1 MVPAGPSFLEVPGCP
16 TVTAATALKRLG
28 ILVAGVIAIGVVALS
43 AGTLLISPDVA
54 RDAVKAQI
62 RAVTGL
68 DPVLRG
74 PVEVSLFPSG
84 TVSLADVVLGEEQGH
99 ASPLVA
105 ERLIAHLRFL
115 PLLIGRI
122 EIADIALDRPHIA
135 VEIDTDGQSNWSP
148 LLASLARGLTP
159 VGRIVSF
166 SEIRINGGTLTV
178 RDAER
183 DLMESL
189 TGVELSLAWP
199 SISKSFGAVGRF
211 VWRNEPVDASVTISD
226 FLAALSGDTSGLK
239 LRLSGA
245 PLRLAFEGVMSNRPS
260 FKVDGT
266 LSADAVSLR
275 DALRWTGDTPL
286 PGGGFGRFTLKAKA
300 NMVGGA
306 MALSGVNLEL
316 DGNAA
321 EGVLTYAANGRRTW
335 QGQLAAE
342 ALDLTPYVSTIRLLT
357 TNAREWDR
365 MPIGLEGLT
374 GFEIDLRLSAARV
387 TIGRAKV
394 GRTAIAASLRG
405 GKLLITVGESQAY
418 NGLIRGS
425 LAIAKSE
432 TGADVR
438 SEMQFSDVDLESCL
452 GELFGLRRLE
462 GKGNVSFLLEGA
474 GGSVMNLTR
483 TLAGTVSVT
492 AQGGAFTGIN
502 VEQVL
507 RRLERR
513 PLSGGDVRNG
523 RTPFDRLNI
532 VLKIANGAVN
542 VEDASVDGAAV
553 KIALTGAASIPAR
566 DLDLKGSASLLNGPN
581 DVAFELP
588 FVVNG
593 TWDDAFPMP
602 DPASLIRRS
611 GAAAPLLDA
620 VRDKKTRDAVR
631 SALERLSGARPAA
644 VEALPA
650 GPGTQ

>member
-1 MVPAGPSFLEVPGCP
+1 
-16 TVTAATALKRLG
+16 LKRLV
-28 ILVAGVIAIGVVALS
+28 ILVAGVIAAGIVALS
-43 AGTLLISPDVA
+43 AGSFLISADVA

-84 TVSLADVVLGEEQGH
+84 TVSLADVVLGEDQGQ

-105 ERLIAHLRFL
+105 ERLVAHLRFL

-122 EIADIALDRPHIA
+122 EIADIALDHPHIA
-135 VEIDTDGQSNWSP
+135 VQIDTDGQSNWSS
-148 LLASLARGLTP
+148 LLASLARALTP
-159 VGRIVSF
+159 VGRIASF
-166 SEIRINGGTLTV
+166 SEIRINGGTVSV

-183 DLMESL
+183 DLVENMSE
-189 TGVELSLAWP
+189 VELSLAWP
-199 SISKSFGAVGRF
+199 SISNSFGATGRF

-266 LSADAVSLR
+266 LSADAASLR
-275 DALRWTGDTPL
+275 EALRWTGDTPL

-335 QGQLAAE
+335 QGTLAAE
-342 ALDLTPYVSTIRLLT
+342 ELDLTPYVSTIRLLT

-365 MPIGLEGLT
+365 MPIALEGLT

-394 GRTAIAASLRG
+394 GRTAVAASLRG
-405 GKLLITVGESQAY
+405 GKLLVTVGESQAF
-418 NGLIRGS
+418 NGLIKGS

-438 SEMQFSDVDLESCL
+438 SEMQFTDVDLDTCL
-452 GELFGLRRLE
+452 SELFGLRRLE

-474 GGSVMNLTR
+474 GASVMGLTR
-483 TLAGTVSVT
+483 TLAGTVTVT
-492 AQGGAFTGIN
+492 AQQGALTGIN
-502 VEQVL
+502 VEQML

-513 PLSGGDVRNG
+513 PLSGGGDVRNG
-523 RTPFDRLNI
+523 RTPYERLNV
-532 VLKIANGAVN
+532 VLKIANGAVT
-542 VEDASVDGAAV
+542 VEDASVDGTAV

-593 TWDDAFPMP
+593 TWDDAFPLP

-631 SALERLSGARPAA
+631 SALERLSGPRPPA
-644 VEALPA
+644 EAPVAPA
-650 GPGTQ
+650 SR

>member
-1 MVPAGPSFLEVPGCP
+1 M
-16 TVTAATALKRLG
+16 KRLG

-43 AGTLLISPDVA
+43 AGTFLISPDVA

-62 RAVTGL
+62 RVVTGL

-105 ERLIAHLRFL
+105 ERLVAHLRFL

-199 SISKSFGAVGRF
+199 SISKSFGAIGRF

-266 LSADAVSLR
+266 LSADAASLR

-286 PGGGFGRFTLKAKA
+286 PGGGFGRFSLKAKA

-394 GRTAIAASLRG
+394 GRTAVAASLRG
-405 GKLLITVGESQAY
+405 GKLLITVGESQAF

-513 PLSGGDVRNG
+513 PLSGGGDVRNG

-532 VLKIANGAVN
+532 VLKIANGAVT

-644 VEALPA
+644 VEAPPA
-650 GPGTQ
+650 GPDTQ

>member
-1 MVPAGPSFLEVPGCP
+1 
-16 TVTAATALKRLG
+16 LKRLV
-28 ILVAGVIAIGVVALS
+28 ILVAGVIAAGIVALS
-43 AGTLLISPDVA
+43 AGSFLISADVA

-84 TVSLADVVLGEEQGH
+84 TVSLADVVLGEDQGQ

-105 ERLIAHLRFL
+105 ERLVAHLRFL

-122 EIADIALDRPHIA
+122 EIADIALDHPHIA
-135 VEIDTDGQSNWSP
+135 VQIDTDGQSNWSS
-148 LLASLARGLTP
+148 LLASLARALTP
-159 VGRIVSF
+159 VGRIASF
-166 SEIRINGGTLTV
+166 SEIRINGGTVSV

-183 DLMESL
+183 DLVENMSE
-189 TGVELSLAWP
+189 VELSLAWP
-199 SISKSFGAVGRF
+199 SISNSFGATGRF

-266 LSADAVSLR
+266 LSADAASLR
-275 DALRWTGDTPL
+275 EALRWTGDTPL

-335 QGQLAAE
+335 QGTLAAE
-342 ALDLTPYVSTIRLLT
+342 ELDLTPYVSTIRLLT

-365 MPIGLEGLT
+365 MPIALEGLT

-394 GRTAIAASLRG
+394 GRTAVAASQRG
-405 GKLLITVGESQAY
+405 GKLLVTVGESQAF
-418 NGLIRGS
+418 NGLIKGS

-438 SEMQFSDVDLESCL
+438 SEMQFTDVDLDTCL
-452 GELFGLRRLE
+452 SELFGLRRLE

-474 GGSVMNLTR
+474 GASVMGLTR
-483 TLAGTVSVT
+483 TLAGTVTVT
-492 AQGGAFTGIN
+492 AQQGALTGIN
-502 VEQVL
+502 VEQML

-513 PLSGGDVRNG
+513 PLSGGGDVRNG
-523 RTPFDRLNI
+523 RTPYERLNV
-532 VLKIANGAVN
+532 VLKIANGAVT
-542 VEDASVDGAAV
+542 VEDASVDGTAV

-593 TWDDAFPMP
+593 TWDDAFPLP

-631 SALERLSGARPAA
+631 SALERLSGPRPPA
-644 VEALPA
+644 EAPVAPA
-650 GPGTQ
+650 SR

>member
-1 MVPAGPSFLEVPGCP
+1 M
-16 TVTAATALKRLG
+16 TAATALKRLG

-43 AGTLLISPDVA
+43 AGTFLISPDVA

-199 SISKSFGAVGRF
+199 SISRSFGAIGRF

-266 LSADAVSLR
+266 LSADAASLR

-286 PGGGFGRFTLKAKA
+286 PGGGFGRFSLKAKA

-394 GRTAIAASLRG
+394 GRTAVAASLRG
-405 GKLLITVGESQAY
+405 GKLLITVGESQAF

-483 TLAGTVSVT
+483 TLAGSVSVT
-492 AQGGAFTGIN
+492 AQQGALTGIN

-513 PLSGGDVRNG
+513 PLSGGGDVRNG

-532 VLKIANGAVN
+532 VLKIANGAVT

-644 VEALPA
+644 VEAPPA
-650 GPGTQ
+650 GPDTQ

>member
-1 MVPAGPSFLEVPGCP
+1 
-16 TVTAATALKRLG
+16 VTAATGLKRLG
-28 ILVAGVIAIGVVALS
+28 ILVAGVVAAGIVALS
-43 AGTLLISPDVA
+43 AGSFLISADVA

-84 TVSLADVVLGEEQGH
+84 TVSLADVVLGEDQGQ

-105 ERLIAHLRFL
+105 ERLVAHLRFL

-135 VEIDTDGQSNWSP
+135 VQIDTDGQSNWSP
-148 LLASLARGLTP
+148 LLASLARALTP

-166 SEIRINGGTLTV
+166 SEIRINGGTLSV

-183 DLMESL
+183 DLVENMSD
-189 TGVELSLAWP
+189 VELSLAWP
-199 SISKSFGAVGRF
+199 SISTSFGATGRF
-211 VWRNEPVDASVTISD
+211 VCLNEPVEASVTISD

-266 LSADAVSLR
+266 LSADAPSLR
-275 DALRWTGDTPL
+275 EALRWTGDTPL

-335 QGQLAAE
+335 QGTLAAE
-342 ALDLTPYVSTIRLLT
+342 ELDLTPYVSAIRLLT
-357 TNAREWDR
+357 TNAREWNR
-365 MPIGLEGLT
+365 MPIALDGLT
-374 GFEIDLRLSAARV
+374 GFEIDLRLSAGKV

-394 GRTAIAASLRG
+394 GRTAVAASLRG
-405 GKLLITVGESQAY
+405 GKLLVTVGESQAF
-418 NGLIRGS
+418 NGVIKGS

-438 SEMQFSDVDLESCL
+438 SEMQFTDVDLDTCL

-474 GGSVMNLTR
+474 GASVMNLTL
-483 TLAGTVSVT
+483 TLGGTVTVT
-492 AQGGAFTGIN
+492 AQQGALTGIN
-502 VEQVL
+502 VEQML

-513 PLSGGDVRNG
+513 PLSGGGDVRNG
-523 RTPFDRLNI
+523 RTPYERLNV
-532 VLKIANGAVN
+532 VLKIANGAVT

-593 TWDDAFPMP
+593 TWDDAFPLP

-631 SALERLSGARPAA
+631 SALERLSGPRPPA
-644 VEALPA
+644 EAPVAPA
-650 GPGTQ
+650 SR

>member
-1 MVPAGPSFLEVPGCP
+1 
-16 TVTAATALKRLG
+16 LKRLV
-28 ILVAGVIAIGVVALS
+28 ILVVGVVAAGIVALS
-43 AGTLLISPDVA
+43 AGSFLISADAA

-84 TVSLADVVLGEEQGH
+84 TVSLADVVLGEDQGQ

-105 ERLIAHLRFL
+105 ERLVAHLRFL

-135 VEIDTDGQSNWSP
+135 VQIDTDGQSNWSP
-148 LLASLARGLTP
+148 LLASLARALTP
-159 VGRIVSF
+159 VGRIVPF
-166 SEIRINGGTLTV
+166 SEIRINGGTVSV

-183 DLMESL
+183 DLVESMSE
-189 TGVELSLAWP
+189 VELSLAWP
-199 SISKSFGAVGRF
+199 SISKSFGATGRF

-266 LSADAVSLR
+266 LSADAPSLR
-275 DALRWTGDTPL
+275 EALRWTGDTPL

-335 QGQLAAE
+335 QGTLAAE
-342 ALDLTPYVSTIRLLT
+342 ELDLTPYVSTIRLLT
-357 TNAREWDR
+357 ANAREWDR
-365 MPIGLEGLT
+365 MPIALDGLT

-394 GRTAIAASLRG
+394 GRTAVAASLRG
-405 GKLLITVGESQAY
+405 GKLLVTVGESQAF
-418 NGLIRGS
+418 NGLIKGS

-438 SEMQFSDVDLESCL
+438 SEMQFTDVDLETCL
-452 GELFGLRRLE
+452 SELFGLRRLE

-474 GGSVMNLTR
+474 GASVMSLTR
-483 TLAGTVSVT
+483 TLAGTVTVT
-492 AQGGAFTGIN
+492 AQQGALTGIN
-502 VEQVL
+502 VEQML

-513 PLSGGDVRNG
+513 PLSGGGDVRNG
-523 RTPFDRLNI
+523 RTPYDRLNV
-532 VLKIANGAVN
+532 VLKITNGAVT
-542 VEDASVDGAAV
+542 VEDASVDGTAV

-593 TWDDAFPMP
+593 TWDDAFPLP

-631 SALERLSGARPAA
+631 SALERLSGPRPP
-644 VEALPA
+644 VEAPVAPA
-650 GPGTQ
+650 SR

>member
-1 MVPAGPSFLEVPGCP
+1 M
-16 TVTAATALKRLG
+16 TAATALKRLG

-43 AGTLLISPDVA
+43 AGTFLISPDVA

-199 SISKSFGAVGRF
+199 SISRSFGAIGRF

-266 LSADAVSLR
+266 LSADAASLR

-286 PGGGFGRFTLKAKA
+286 PGGGFGRFSLKAKA

-394 GRTAIAASLRG
+394 GRTAVAASLRG

-492 AQGGAFTGIN
+492 AQQGALTGIN

-513 PLSGGDVRNG
+513 PLSGGGDVRNG

-532 VLKIANGAVN
+532 VLKIANGAVT

-644 VEALPA
+644 VEAPPA
-650 GPGTQ
+650 GPDTQ

>member
-1 MVPAGPSFLEVPGCP
+1 M
-16 TVTAATALKRLG
+16 TAATGLKRLV
-28 ILVAGVIAIGVVALS
+28 ILVAGVIAAGVVALS
-43 AGTLLISPDVA
+43 AGSFLISADVA

-84 TVSLADVVLGEEQGH
+84 TVSLADVVLGEDQGQ

-105 ERLIAHLRFL
+105 ERLVAHLRFL

-135 VEIDTDGQSNWSP
+135 VQIDTDGQSNWSP
-148 LLASLARGLTP
+148 LLASLARALTP

-166 SEIRINGGTLTV
+166 SEIRINGGTVSV

-183 DLMESL
+183 DLVESMSE
-189 TGVELSLAWP
+189 VELSLAWP
-199 SISKSFGAVGRF
+199 SISKSFGATGRF

-226 FLAALSGDTSGLK
+226 FLAALTGDTSGLK

-266 LSADAVSLR
+266 LSADAPSLR
-275 DALRWTGDTPL
+275 EALRWTGDTPL

-300 NMVGGA
+300 NIVGGA

-335 QGQLAAE
+335 QGTLAAE
-342 ALDLTPYVSTIRLLT
+342 ELDLTPYVSTIRLLT
-357 TNAREWDR
+357 ANAREWDR
-365 MPIGLEGLT
+365 MPIALDGLT

-394 GRTAIAASLRG
+394 GRTAVAASLRG
-405 GKLLITVGESQAY
+405 GKLLVTVGESQAF
-418 NGLIRGS
+418 NGLIKGS

-432 TGADVR
+432 IGADVR
-438 SEMQFSDVDLESCL
+438 SEMQFTDVDLDTCL
-452 GELFGLRRLE
+452 SELFGLRRLE

-474 GGSVMNLTR
+474 GTSVMNLTR
-483 TLAGTVSVT
+483 TLAGTVTVT
-492 AQGGAFTGIN
+492 AQQGALTGIN
-502 VEQVL
+502 VEQML

-513 PLSGGDVRNG
+513 PLSGGGDVRNG
-523 RTPFDRLNI
+523 RTPYERLNV
-532 VLKIANGAVN
+532 VLKIANGAVT
-542 VEDASVDGAAV
+542 VEDASVDGTAV

-593 TWDDAFPMP
+593 TWDDAFPLP

-631 SALERLSGARPAA
+631 SALERLSGPRPP
-644 VEALPA
+644 VEAPVAPA
-650 GPGTQ
+650 SR

>member
-1 MVPAGPSFLEVPGCP
+1 M
-16 TVTAATALKRLG
+16 TAATGLKRLG
-28 ILVAGVIAIGVVALS
+28 ILVAGVLAAGVVALS
-43 AGTLLISPDVA
+43 AGSFLISADVA

-84 TVSLADVVLGEEQGH
+84 TVSLADVVLGEDQGQ

-105 ERLIAHLRFL
+105 ERLVAHLRFL

-135 VEIDTDGQSNWSP
+135 VQIDTEGQSNWSP
-148 LLASLARGLTP
+148 LLASLARALTP

-166 SEIRINGGTLTV
+166 SEIRINGGTVSV

-183 DLMESL
+183 DLVENMSE
-189 TGVELSLAWP
+189 VELSLAWP
-199 SISKSFGAVGRF
+199 SISKSFGATGRF

-266 LSADAVSLR
+266 LSADAPSLR
-275 DALRWTGDTPL
+275 EALRWTGDTPL

-335 QGQLAAE
+335 QGTLAAE
-342 ALDLTPYVSTIRLLT
+342 ELDLTPYVSAIRLLT
-357 TNAREWDR
+357 ANAREWDR
-365 MPIGLEGLT
+365 MPIALDGLT
-374 GFEIDLRLSAARV
+374 GFEIDLRLSAAKV

-394 GRTAIAASLRG
+394 GRTAVAASLRG
-405 GKLLITVGESQAY
+405 GKLLVTVGESQAF
-418 NGLIRGS
+418 NGLIKGS

-438 SEMQFSDVDLESCL
+438 SEMQFTDVDLDTCL
-452 GELFGLRRLE
+452 SELFGLRRLE
-462 GKGNVSFLLEGA
+462 GKGNVNFLLEGA
-474 GGSVMNLTR
+474 GASVMNLTR
-483 TLAGTVSVT
+483 TLAGTVTVT
-492 AQGGAFTGIN
+492 AQQGALTGIN
-502 VEQVL
+502 VEQML

-513 PLSGGDVRNG
+513 PLSGGGDVRNG
-523 RTPFDRLNI
+523 RTPYERLNV
-532 VLKIANGAVN
+532 VLKIANGAVT

-593 TWDDAFPMP
+593 TWDDAFPLP

-631 SALERLSGARPAA
+631 SALERLSGPRPP
-644 VEALPA
+644 VEAPVAPA
-650 GPGTQ
+650 SR

>member
-1 MVPAGPSFLEVPGCP
+1 
-16 TVTAATALKRLG
+16 VTAATGLKRLG
-28 ILVAGVIAIGVVALS
+28 ILVAGLIAAGVVALS
-43 AGTLLISPDVA
+43 AGSFLISPDVA

-74 PVEVSLFPSG
+74 PVEVSLFPTG
-84 TVSLADVVLGEEQGH
+84 TVSLADVMLGEDQGH
-99 ASPLVA
+99 SSPMVA
-105 ERLIAHLRFL
+105 ERLVAHLRFL
-115 PLLIGRI
+115 PLLLGRI

-135 VEIDTDGQSNWSP
+135 VQIDADGQSNWSP

-159 VGRIVSF
+159 VGRTVSF
-166 SEIRINGGTLTV
+166 SEIRINGGTLSV

-183 DLMESL
+183 DLVENMSD
-189 TGVELSLAWP
+189 VELSLAWP
-199 SISKSFGAVGRF
+199 SISKSFGATGRF
-211 VWRNEPVDASVTISD
+211 VWRNEPVEASVTISD

-245 PLRLAFEGVMSNRPS
+245 PLRIAFEGVMNNRPS

-266 LSADAVSLR
+266 LSAEAPSLR
-275 DALRWTGDTPL
+275 EALRWTGDTPL

-335 QGQLAAE
+335 QGTLAAE
-342 ALDLTPYVSTIRLLT
+342 ELDLTPYVSTIRLLT

-365 MPIGLEGLT
+365 MPIALDGLT
-374 GFEIDLRLSAARV
+374 GFEIDLRLSAGKV

-394 GRTAIAASLRG
+394 GRTAVAASLRG
-405 GKLLITVGESQAY
+405 GKLLVTVGESQAF
-418 NGLIRGS
+418 NGVIKGS

-438 SEMQFSDVDLESCL
+438 SEMQFTDVDLDSCL

-474 GGSVMNLTR
+474 GASVMNLTR
-483 TLAGTVSVT
+483 TLGGTVTVT
-492 AQGGAFTGIN
+492 AQQGALTGIN
-502 VEQVL
+502 VEQML

-513 PLSGGDVRNG
+513 PLSGGGDVRNG
-523 RTPFDRLNI
+523 RTPYERLNV
-532 VLKIANGAVN
+532 VLKIANGAVT

-593 TWDDAFPMP
+593 TWDDAFPLP

-631 SALERLSGARPAA
+631 SALERLSGPRPPA
-644 VEALPA
+644 EAPVA
-650 GPGTQ
+650 PVSR

>member
-1 MVPAGPSFLEVPGCP
+1 
-16 TVTAATALKRLG
+16 LKRLG
-28 ILVAGVIAIGVVALS
+28 ILVAGVVVAGVVALS
-43 AGTLLISPDVA
+43 AGSFLISADVA

-84 TVSLADVVLGEEQGH
+84 TVSLADVVLGEDQGQ

-105 ERLIAHLRFL
+105 ERLVAHLRFL

-135 VEIDTDGQSNWSP
+135 VQIDTEGQSNWSP
-148 LLASLARGLTP
+148 LLASLGRALTP
-159 VGRIVSF
+159 VGRIVPF
-166 SEIRINGGTLTV
+166 SEIRINGGTVSV

-183 DLMESL
+183 DLVESMSE
-189 TGVELSLAWP
+189 VELSLAWP
-199 SISKSFGAVGRF
+199 SISKSFGATGRF

-260 FKVDGT
+260 FKLDGT
-266 LSADAVSLR
+266 LSADAPSLR
-275 DALRWTGDTPL
+275 EALRWTGDTPL

-306 MALSGVNLEL
+306 MALSSVNLEL

-335 QGQLAAE
+335 QGTLAAE
-342 ALDLTPYVSTIRLLT
+342 ELDLTPYVSTIRLLT
-357 TNAREWDR
+357 ANAREWDR
-365 MPIGLEGLT
+365 MPIALDGLT

-394 GRTAIAASLRG
+394 GRTAVAASLRG
-405 GKLLITVGESQAY
+405 GKLLVTVGESQAF
-418 NGLIRGS
+418 NGLIKGS

-438 SEMQFSDVDLESCL
+438 SEMQFTDVDLDTCL
-452 GELFGLRRLE
+452 SELFGLRRLE

-474 GGSVMNLTR
+474 GASVMNLTR
-483 TLAGTVSVT
+483 TLAGTVTVT
-492 AQGGAFTGIN
+492 AQQGALTGIN
-502 VEQVL
+502 VEQML

-513 PLSGGDVRNG
+513 PLSGGGDVRNG
-523 RTPFDRLNI
+523 RTPYDRLNV
-532 VLKIANGAVN
+532 VLKIANGAVT
-542 VEDASVDGAAV
+542 VEDASVDGTAV
-553 KIALTGAASIPAR
+553 KIALTGAASIPTR

-593 TWDDAFPMP
+593 TWDDAFPLP

-631 SALERLSGARPAA
+631 SALERLSGPRPAA
-644 VEALPA
+644 EAPVAPA
-650 GPGTQ
+650 SR

>member
-1 MVPAGPSFLEVPGCP
+1 M
-16 TVTAATALKRLG
+16 TAATALKRLG

-199 SISKSFGAVGRF
+199 SISKSFGAIGRF

-266 LSADAVSLR
+266 LSADAASLR

-286 PGGGFGRFTLKAKA
+286 PGGGFGRFSLKAKA

-394 GRTAIAASLRG
+394 GRTAVAASLRG
-405 GKLLITVGESQAY
+405 GKLLITVGESQAF

-483 TLAGTVSVT
+483 TLAGSVSVT
-492 AQGGAFTGIN
+492 AQGGALTGIN

-513 PLSGGDVRNG
+513 PLSGGGDVRNG

-644 VEALPA
+644 VEAPPA
-650 GPGTQ
+650 GPDTQ

>member
-1 MVPAGPSFLEVPGCP
+1 
-16 TVTAATALKRLG
+16 VTAATGLKRLG
-28 ILVAGVIAIGVVALS
+28 ILVAGVIAAGVVALS
-43 AGTLLISPDVA
+43 AGSFLISPDVA

-84 TVSLADVVLGEEQGH
+84 TVSLADVVLGEDQGQ

-105 ERLIAHLRFL
+105 ERLVAHLRFL
-115 PLLIGRI
+115 PLLMGRI

-135 VEIDTDGQSNWSP
+135 VQIDTDGQSNWSP

-166 SEIRINGGTLTV
+166 SEIRINGGTLSV

-183 DLMESL
+183 DLTENMSD
-189 TGVELSLAWP
+189 VELSLAWP
-199 SISKSFGAVGRF
+199 SISKSFGATGRF
-211 VWRNEPVDASVTISD
+211 VWRNEPVEASVTISD

-266 LSADAVSLR
+266 LSADAPSLR
-275 DALRWTGDTPL
+275 EALRWTGDTPL

-321 EGVLTYAANGRRTW
+321 EGVLTYATNGRRTW
-335 QGQLAAE
+335 QGTLAAE
-342 ALDLTPYVSTIRLLT
+342 ELDLTPYVSTIRLLT

-365 MPIGLEGLT
+365 MPIALDGLT
-374 GFEIDLRLSAARV
+374 GFEIDLRLSAGKV

-394 GRTAIAASLRG
+394 GRTAVAASLRG
-405 GKLLITVGESQAY
+405 GKLLVTVGESQAF
-418 NGLIRGS
+418 NGLIKGS

-432 TGADVR
+432 AGAEVR
-438 SEMQFSDVDLESCL
+438 SEMQFTDVDLDSCL
-452 GELFGLRRLE
+452 SELFGLRRLE

-474 GGSVMNLTR
+474 GASVMNLTR
-483 TLAGTVSVT
+483 TLGGTVTVT
-492 AQGGAFTGIN
+492 AQQGALTGIN
-502 VEQVL
+502 VEQML

-513 PLSGGDVRNG
+513 PLSGGGDVRNG
-523 RTPFDRLNI
+523 RTPYERLN
-532 VLKIANGAVN
+532 VLLKIANGAVT

-553 KIALTGAASIPAR
+553 KIALTGAASIPTR

-593 TWDDAFPMP
+593 TWDDAFPLP

-631 SALERLSGARPAA
+631 SALERLSGPRPPA
-644 VEALPA
+644 EAPVAPA
-650 GPGTQ
+650 SR

>member
-1 MVPAGPSFLEVPGCP
+1 M
-16 TVTAATALKRLG
+16 R
-28 ILVAGVIAIGVVALS
+28 
-43 AGTLLISPDVA
+43 
-54 RDAVKAQI
+54 
-62 RAVTGL
+62 
-68 DPVLRG
+68 
-74 PVEVSLFPSG
+74 
-84 TVSLADVVLGEEQGH
+84 
-99 ASPLVA
+99 
-105 ERLIAHLRFL
+105 
-115 PLLIGRI
+115 
-122 EIADIALDRPHIA
+122 
-135 VEIDTDGQSNWSP
+135 
-148 LLASLARGLTP
+148 
-159 VGRIVSF
+159 
-166 SEIRINGGTLTV
+166 
-178 RDAER
+178 
-183 DLMESL
+183 
-189 TGVELSLAWP
+189 
-199 SISKSFGAVGRF
+199 
-211 VWRNEPVDASVTISD
+211 
-226 FLAALSGDTSGLK
+226 
-239 LRLSGA
+239 
-245 PLRLAFEGVMSNRPS
+245 
-260 FKVDGT
+260 
-266 LSADAVSLR
+266 
-275 DALRWTGDTPL
+275 
-286 PGGGFGRFTLKAKA
+286 
-300 NMVGGA
+300 
-306 MALSGVNLEL
+306 
-316 DGNAA
+316 
-321 EGVLTYAANGRRTW
+321 ANGT
-335 QGQLAAE
+335 G
-342 ALDLTPYVSTIRLLT
+342 
-357 TNAREWDR
+357 
-365 MPIGLEGLT
+365 GLT

-650 GPGTQ
+650 GPGT

>member
-1 MVPAGPSFLEVPGCP
+1 
-16 TVTAATALKRLG
+16 
-28 ILVAGVIAIGVVALS
+28 
-43 AGTLLISPDVA
+43 
-54 RDAVKAQI
+54 
-62 RAVTGL
+62 
-68 DPVLRG
+68 
-74 PVEVSLFPSG
+74 
-84 TVSLADVVLGEEQGH
+84 
-99 ASPLVA
+99 VA
-105 ERLIAHLRFL
+105 ERLVAHLRFL

-135 VEIDTDGQSNWSP
+135 VQFDTDGQSNWSP
-148 LLASLARGLTP
+148 LLASLARALTP
-159 VGRIVSF
+159 VGHIVSF
-166 SEIRINGGTLTV
+166 SEIRINGGTVSV

-183 DLMESL
+183 DLVESMSE
-189 TGVELSLAWP
+189 VELSLAWP
-199 SISKSFGAVGRF
+199 SITKSFGATGRF

-266 LSADAVSLR
+266 LSADAPSLR
-275 DALRWTGDTPL
+275 EALRWTGDTPL

-335 QGQLAAE
+335 QGTLAAE
-342 ALDLTPYVSTIRLLT
+342 ELDLTPYVSTIRLLT
-357 TNAREWDR
+357 ANAREWDR
-365 MPIGLEGLT
+365 MPIALDGLT

-394 GRTAIAASLRG
+394 GRTAVAASLRG
-405 GKLLITVGESQAY
+405 GKLLVTVGESQAF
-418 NGLIRGS
+418 NGLIKGS

-438 SEMQFSDVDLESCL
+438 SEMQFTDVDLETCL
-452 GELFGLRRLE
+452 SELFGLRRLE

-474 GGSVMNLTR
+474 GASVMSLTR
-483 TLAGTVSVT
+483 TLAGTVTVT
-492 AQGGAFTGIN
+492 AQQGALTGIN
-502 VEQVL
+502 VEQML

-513 PLSGGDVRNG
+513 PLSGGGDVRNG
-523 RTPFDRLNI
+523 RTPYDRLNV
-532 VLKIANGAVN
+532 VLKITNGAVT
-542 VEDASVDGAAV
+542 VEDASVDGTAV

-593 TWDDAFPMP
+593 TWDDAFPLP

-631 SALERLSGARPAA
+631 SALERLSGPRPP
-644 VEALPA
+644 VEAPVAPA
-650 GPGTQ
+650 SR